1 MGIDVDFSLMF
12 DAAKDVVDL
21 IRDSFAGEIIDVGI
35 ILFTITFSIAALF
48 SVAAQGKNE

>member
-12 DAAKDVVDL
+12 DAAKDMIDL
-21 IRDSFAGEIIDVGI
+21 VRDSFAGTVIDVGI
-35 ILFTITFSIAALF
+35 VLFTIAFSVAGLY